1 MVTVKKKEKCRCENI
16 YIDPQGKPQN
26 VMATFGDW
34 FQLHINSWVSFDV
47 CELAVPR
54 TLPQNAY
61 FHAICTYFGDFT
73 GEEMAYVKKRMKQR
87 FLFKEKIKVFPG
99 TPLEYEE
106 IITFNTSDLSKEDM
120 TDFIDKVIQLM
131 CSMGY
136 NPPTPAQVLTDW
148 KTHGKRYK

>member
-34 FQLHINSWVSFDV
+34 FQLHVNSWVSFEV

-61 FHAICTYFGDFT
+61 FHAICHYFGDFV
-73 GEEMAYVKKRMKQR
+73 GYEMEQVKRIMKVK
-87 FLFKEKIKVFPG
+87 FLFKEEVIMFKG
-99 TPLEYEE
+99 TPMEHRDV
-106 IITFNTSDLSKEDM
+106 ITYHTSDLSKEDM
-120 TDFIDKVIQLM
+120 TIFIDNVIRTM
-131 CSMGY
+131 VEMGY
-136 NPPTPAQVLTDW
+136 NPPTPVEVLKDW
-148 KTHGKRYK
+148 KRKRK